1 MQSLNAAPS
10 PNRRNADR
18 LNNVEAAEYLGLKAA
33 TLNKWRVHGEGPP
46 FIKVGRLIRYRKADL
61 DAYLAGR
68 LVRSTA
74 EAGSRLG

>member
-1 MQSLNAAPS
+1 MQFLNAAPS

-74 EAGSRLG
+74 EAASKLG